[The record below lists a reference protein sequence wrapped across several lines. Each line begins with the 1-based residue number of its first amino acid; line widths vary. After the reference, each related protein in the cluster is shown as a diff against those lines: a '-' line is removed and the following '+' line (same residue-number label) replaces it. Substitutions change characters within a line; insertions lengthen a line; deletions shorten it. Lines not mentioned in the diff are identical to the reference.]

1 MDLDTYLA
9 TRRGLVDE
17 ALDRFLPREDAKPAA
32 LHKAMRYSVFAGGK
46 RLRPILALA
55 AAEAVGGDP
64 GSILPLTVAL
74 ECVHTYSLIHDD
86 LPAMDDDD
94 LRRGK
99 PTVHKVFDEAT
110 AILAGDALLAFAF
123 EVLSSPRMARAHR
136 LERVIAVIGELS
148 AASGSRQLVA
158 GQMSDLLSEGKPVSR
173 EDVEYIVWNKTA
185 ALIRAAVK
193 CGALLAGGSPEEV
206 SLLSCFGENLGA
218 AFQIKDD
225 LLDLEGDA
233 AKLGKA
239 VRKDEKRGKATFPH
253 LLGRDGARAVMQE
266 LIHTAQDAV
275 RSFGDRAEP
284 LVMIGGYI
292 LKRVN

>member
-17 ALDRFLPREDAKPAA
+17 ALDRFLPQEDAKPAA

-46 RLRPILALA
+46 RLRPILAMA

-123 EVLSSPRMARAHR
+123 EVLSSPGMARVHR

-206 SLLSCFGENLGA
+206 SLLSRFGENLGA

-253 LLGRDGARAVMQE
+253 LLGRDEARAVMQE
-266 LIHTAQDAV
+266 LIDTAQDAV
-275 RSFGDRAEP
+275 RPFGDRAEP
-284 LVMIGGYI
+284 LVMISGYI

>member
-9 TRRGLVDE
+9 SRRGLVDE
-17 ALDRFLPREDAKPAA
+17 ALDRFLPPEDAKPAA

-46 RLRPILALA
+46 RLRPILAMA

-64 GSILPLTVAL
+64 GSISPLTVAL
-74 ECVHTYSLIHDD
+74 ECIHTYSLIHDD

-123 EVLSSPRMARAHR
+123 EVLSSPGMVRVHR
-136 LERVIAVIGELS
+136 PERVIAVMGELS

-206 SLLSCFGENLGA
+206 GLLSRFGENLGA

-253 LLGRDGARAVMQE
+253 LLGRDEARAVMQE
-266 LIHTAQDAV
+266 LIDTAQDAV
-275 RSFGDRAEP
+275 RPFGDRAEP
-284 LVMIGGYI
+284 LVMISGYI